1 MVIDDNVTVGHQEQE
16 TFSAVCGGTL
26 DGGGRCHGRNVLH
39 CSHDGR
45 AAAYSTLIITRL
57 GRLSRL
63 SIFSTRSLSPG
74 TASVPPSNPATQQQ

>member
-45 AAAYSTLIITRL
+45 AAAYSTLIITRP

-63 SIFSTRSLSPG
+63 SIFPPALSPG